1 MAYKHNPVTTF
12 LAIAG
17 AKMTRWLLHKLHR
30 GGTALPGRVAM
41 FFDKNLL
48 DKVSEGMEV
57 IVVTGTNGKTTTCN
71 MIETA
76 MSEAGKDTIANKAGS
91 NMLLGITL
99 EFADNATLS
108 GKPKKHYAVMECDE
122 GALKQVTPLCNP
134 KVIVVTNLFRDQ
146 LDRYGTVK
154 NVRDQIRTGVEL
166 SPESVVCLNADCSNV
181 ASIGKDLAN
190 KVLYYGLDVP
200 VGDQENVDVSDA
212 PDCIIGGT
220 PYEYKYHTYAH
231 LGGFSC
237 PNCGYAR
244 PAAQVAVKNIV
255 KAEAT
260 GTTVNVEFSAAGEP
274 KTQEVR
280 IGLPAVFNV
289 YNAAATLCAF
299 EGAGFDRAEAI
310 ASRAQV
316 QSAFGRM
323 ETYDLDGVP
332 MQMILVKN
340 PASMDQAMGYVV
352 GLEQDYNLVMGL
364 NNHISDGTDVSWLWD
379 AHFKVCEDPH
389 LGKVIVSGECAEDL
403 KKRLMDGGLSED
415 RIQHIPDDAT
425 IIEKCRASK
434 LPVFILP
441 NYTYMMT
448 LRESLGAVTGNA
460 SLWEV

>member
-1 MAYKHNPVTTF
+1 MPKKHNVLTTA
-12 LAIAG
+12 LAVAG
-17 AKMTRWLLHKLHR
+17 CKLTRNALHLFRK
-30 GGTALPGRVAM
+30 GGTTLPGRVAM
-41 FFDKNLL
+41 FFDRDILE
-48 DKVSEGMEV
+48 VASRGMDI
-57 IVVTGTNGKTTTCN
+57 IVVTGTNGKTTTSK

-76 MSEAGKDTIANKAGS
+76 LEDAGLQPLNNKSGANLLTGVTAEFVADAGF
-91 NMLLGITL
+91 LGQ
-99 EFADNATLS
+99 
-108 GKPKKHYAVMECDE
+108 PKTRYAVVESDE
-122 GALKQVTPLCNP
+122 AALKQIVPLLHP

-212 PDCIIGGT
+212 PDCIICGT

-310 ASRAQV
+310 ASLAQV

>member
-1 MAYKHNPVTTF
+1 MPNKHNFVTTA
-12 LAIAG
+12 LAVAG
-17 AKMTRWLLHKLHR
+17 CKLTRSALHLFRK
-30 GGTALPGRVAM
+30 GGTTLPGRVAM
-41 FFDKNLL
+41 FFDRDILE
-48 DKVSEGMEV
+48 VASRGMDI
-57 IVVTGTNGKTTTCN
+57 IVVTGTNGKTTTSK

-76 MSEAGKDTIANKAGS
+76 LEDAGLAPLNNKSGANLLTGVTAEFVADAGF
-91 NMLLGITL
+91 LGQ
-99 EFADNATLS
+99 
-108 GKPKKHYAVMECDE
+108 PKTRYAVVESDE
-122 GALKQVTPLCNP
+122 AALKQIVPLLHP

-154 NVRDQIRTGVEL
+154 NVRDQIRTGVER

-212 PDCIIGGT
+212 PDCIFCGT

-244 PAAQVAVKNIV
+244 PAAQVAVKEII
-255 KAEAT
+255 KAETA
-260 GTTVNVEFSAAGEP
+260 GTTVSVECSADGEP
-274 KTQEVR
+274 ETEEVR

-310 ASRAQV
+310 ASLAQV

-389 LGKVIVSGECAEDL
+389 LGNVIVSGECAEDL

-434 LPVFILP
+434 RPVFILP